1 MTVSWVRKTL
11 WPVALIAALVVW
23 LTACDSPPV
32 APGPVD
38 TVANV
43 PSSGPSSTPSLARL
57 AISSFDFEYRHDDP
71 AAYAHFYVAPGDL
84 LYLIHVKV
92 VETTGAT
99 DAFISSVKV
108 FIEPSP
114 APMRWTYPLP
124 AVPGSER
131 VPAGGSWSTEEQ
143 GAEPGYGLEFEING
157 SELTL
162 VGRRASVVI
171 DFTDAAGGRGTV
183 SSSTTIR

>member
-1 MTVSWVRKTL
+1 M
-11 WPVALIAALVVW
+11 WPVAFVAALVVW
-23 LTACDSPPV
+23 LTACASSPV
-32 APGPVD
+32 APDPVD
-38 TVANV
+38 SGANV
-43 PSSGPSSTPSLARL
+43 PSSGPSSTPSSTPSLARL
-57 AISSFDFEYRHDDP
+57 EISSFDFEYRHDDP

-92 VETTGAT
+92 VETTGAS
-99 DAFISSVKV
+99 DALISSIKV

-131 VPAGGSWSTEEQ
+131 VPAGRSWSTDEQ
-143 GAEPGYGLEFEING
+143 GAEPGYGLEFEMSG

-171 DFTDAAGGRGTV
+171 DFTDAAGARGTV
-183 SSSTTIR
+183 SGSTTIR

>member
-1 MTVSWVRKTL
+1 MSRVRKTP
-11 WPVALIAALVVW
+11 WPVALVAALVVW
-23 LTACDSPPV
+23 LTACASSPV
-32 APGPVD
+32 APGPGD
-38 TVANV
+38 TGANV
-43 PSSGPSSTPSLARL
+43 PPSTPSSTPSLARL

-71 AAYAHFYVAPGDL
+71 DAYAHFYVAPGDL

-92 VETTGAT
+92 VETTGAS
-99 DAFISSVKV
+99 DALISSIKV

-114 APMRWTYPLP
+114 APMWWTYPLP
-124 AVPGSER
+124 AAPGSER
-131 VPAGGSWSTEEQ
+131 VPAGRSWSTDEQ
-143 GAEPGYGLEFEING
+143 GAEPGYGLEFEISG

-171 DFTDAAGGRGTV
+171 DFKDAAGGRGTV